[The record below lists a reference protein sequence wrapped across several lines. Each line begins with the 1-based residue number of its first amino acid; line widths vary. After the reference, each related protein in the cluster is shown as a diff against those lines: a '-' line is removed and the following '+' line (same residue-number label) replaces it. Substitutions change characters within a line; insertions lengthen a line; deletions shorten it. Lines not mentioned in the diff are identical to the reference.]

1 MNTFNLKPVN
11 EATEE
16 LIGQNAEHLI
26 KYIYDNKEVIPYKD
40 PIIRIGLS
48 LKTLLKANC
57 EMPIDTI
64 SPVIDDLS
72 ELINTT
78 TDITQRKTYLE
89 ELKFIQSCSINDDLI
104 SLNTTS

>member
-1 MNTFNLKPVN
+1 MNTFNLKQVN

-16 LIGQNAEHLI
+16 LIGQNAEYLI
-26 KYIYDNKEVIPYKD
+26 KYIYDNKELTPYKD
-40 PIIRIGLS
+40 PIVRIGLS

-57 EMPIDTI
+57 EIPLATI

-72 ELINTT
+72 ELINKTS
-78 TDITQRKTYLE
+78 DVLLRKTYLE
-89 ELKFIQSCSINDDLI
+89 ELKFVQSCSINDDLI